1 MGSNIKNLHLTEL
14 FDVVFVSLLFLNTGS
29 NLIVHGRKFE
39 IVSADER
46 VLKYINENEVPPL
59 PKHTQASLRQY
70 FLERGYHVKE

>member
-1 MGSNIKNLHLTEL
+1 MI
-14 FDVVFVSLLFLNTGS
+14 FDGFSKYSIFFNPGS

-39 IVSADER
+39 VVSADER

-70 FLERGYHVKE
+70 FLERGFHVKD